1 VPARPTQRPRGRR
14 AGAIARPPARGL
26 CAPGCSRV
34 LLTRAAHAAGAGRQ
48 EDWAPARGGGGGG
61 ESEAGRATAPRA
73 AKLWQ
78 RGAKLAIGRRA
89 SAGRAGG
96 SDAARDR
103 GDGAGGADDGRLQQ
117 PTSSVGGAPSA
128 VRLPSAGR
136 APSVA
141 RASTAARVP
150 SASGVAASGAAL
162 LARVSSF
169 ARKGSH
175 PPGTGDETRP
185 VSTGGGTRRVQLVRE
200 GGGGA
205 RRPRVPEQDSQGSYS
220 SSSDDDA
227 PVRGGGAAA

>member
-1 VPARPTQRPRGRR
+1 MTANIPIRDRCTEWRLGRFSRDTNGRGVARRRRRRATRRSTARLSSPRRRRRRWRPVPARPTQRPRGRR

-128 VRLPSAGR
+128 DLREGR
-136 APSVA
+136 GVSDQYGA
-141 RASTAARVP
+141 RDAARP
-150 SASGVAASGAAL
+150 I
-162 LARVSSF
+162 
-169 ARKGSH
+169 
-175 PPGTGDETRP
+175 
-185 VSTGGGTRRVQLVRE
+185 STG
-200 GGGGA
+200 
-205 RRPRVPEQDSQGSYS
+205 
-220 SSSDDDA
+220 
-227 PVRGGGAAA
+227 